1 MSHAIFKKLGSFF
14 SKNWK
19 IISVLLALSLFTVI
33 AQRLGL
39 DKKVIVII
47 VLFFGYVT
55 QLFAILIGLIATI
68 PIIGPPIA
76 SIISLPFF
84 LIVNAIAYIVTLF
97 SLRKGYTKDVVG
109 SRVLLTTLLV
119 GIIIGYALGKLF

>member
-1 MSHAIFKKLGSFF
+1 M
-14 SKNWK
+14 
-19 IISVLLALSLFTVI
+19 LFVVI

-55 QLFAILIGLIATI
+55 QLFAILVGLIATI

-97 SLRKGYTKDVVG
+97 SLRKGYTKDVLG
-109 SRVLLTTLLV
+109 SRILVTTLLI